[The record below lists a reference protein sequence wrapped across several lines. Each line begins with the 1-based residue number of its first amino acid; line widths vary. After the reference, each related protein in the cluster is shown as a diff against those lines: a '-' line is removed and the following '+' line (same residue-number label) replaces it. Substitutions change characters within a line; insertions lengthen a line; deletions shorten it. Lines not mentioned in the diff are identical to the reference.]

1 MKYAGFIPV
10 EDASGARFRVFEYR
24 LRRLL
29 REVSVFHLDT
39 GEPVRR
45 AGPANYIVNRTG
57 ETLCAVED
65 TIAGAP
71 EAPASWYEEMALR

>member
-1 MKYAGFIPV
+1 MKYAGFIRV

-39 GEPVRR
+39 GEPVSRI
-45 AGPANYIVNRTG
+45 ASGVYVVASTG
-57 ETLCAVED
+57 EPLCALDDDPLEAPDANASWLD
-65 TIAGAP
+65 TILP
-71 EAPASWYEEMALR
+71 Q